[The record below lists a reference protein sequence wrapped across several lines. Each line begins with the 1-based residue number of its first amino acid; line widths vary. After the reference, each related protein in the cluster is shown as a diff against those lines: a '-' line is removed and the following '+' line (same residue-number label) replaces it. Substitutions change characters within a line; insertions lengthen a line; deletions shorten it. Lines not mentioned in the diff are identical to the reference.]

1 MNRPQEFK
9 GKNLE
14 DAILHAEHKLKLPR
28 TEFNYEIV
36 TEKTRLFGI
45 SKEVVIR
52 AWPKSGRRRQRHRG
66 LPGKADQGLPPGAHL
81 PRSSGATASC
91 SSSSTAPTSSSC
103 SGRTDRSSWPSST
116 SSTRSPTE
124 KVQVDCEF
132 FRKRKEKKIRDYAQ
146 QVAQHVRQTGRNE
159 ILELMNPYERR
170 IVHIAVNQVPGITSE
185 SLGDGFL
192 KTGQDLPRRPAGQT
206 GPAQGRGRRDLSPAA
221 PAKPEPFTIR
231 GGFYTIFP

>member
-1 MNRPQEFK
+1 MENQEKSEPNQEYK

-14 DAILHAEHKLKLPR
+14 DAILHAEHKLKLTR
-28 TEFNYEIV
+28 TEFNYEVV

-52 AWPKSGRRRQRHRG
+52 AWPKQTVEVGGIEGFLEKLVKVFPLEISYRIQRRNGFLFVIFDGPDKQLLLWKDGELLLALQHI
-66 LPGKADQGLPPGAHL
+66 LNKI
-81 PRSSGATASC
+81 SS
-91 SSSSTAPTSSSC
+91 
-103 SGRTDRSSWPSST
+103 
-116 SSTRSPTE
+116 E

-132 FRKRKEKKIRDYAQ
+132 FRKRKEKKIHEYALQ
-146 QVAQHVRQTGRNE
+146 AAQHVRQTGRNE

-192 KTGQDLPRRPAGQT
+192 KRVKVFPVDKQGKRVPPKNEEDDL
-206 GPAQGRGRRDLSPAA
+206 
-221 PAKPEPFTIR
+221 
-231 GGFYTIFP
+231 